1 MDTINQNLTV
11 EDVVF
16 NELLMFKVS
25 IPGYF
30 DNTNLPRFTTYHQ
43 ILNNYAL
50 GIFRFGSQ

>member
-25 IPGYF
+25 IRGF
-30 DNTNLPRFTTYHQ
+30 F
-43 ILNNYAL
+43 
-50 GIFRFGSQ
+50 